1 MLVHY
6 SERLDNADLIETY
19 NIVKQALADSYSLAE
34 TLYTDVNQAWWDQ
47 VTCGWLLMKV
57 KYWKPVSSF

>member
-34 TLYTDVNQAWWDQ
+34 TLYTDVNQAW
-47 VTCGWLLMKV
+47 
-57 KYWKPVSSF
+57 